1 MVKVNNLQLLTS
13 NNTKDRDQESNSR
26 DQDTR
31 DTSLAKAIAEAVA
44 QQTQAIA
51 DVFQRQMEE
60 TRAQYEELF
69 KASRAQNFTST
80 LKVTSSTDGFR
91 VMDPFDWTA
100 DKNIYQRWQL
110 WSHKARLALNAM
122 EGHSDT
128 AKISYIHHW
137 LDGKGIS
144 NTQGWMNSKILISQ
158 EEYDALEERDR
169 KGRYSSDKIE
179 SYFSLVE
186 NILTPRSNPLL
197 AVEELHL
204 AKQGSMTSQEF
215 HSQILEIVKRCRFPN
230 QAAEDRAVRDAI
242 FIGMNSQRTKDKAIN
257 FMNEEEGKEV
267 TVEFLL
273 NHLAVEDGN
282 SQHRFLSQLDSS
294 TSVNMVAYDRRQ
306 NKGKSNRSRNSNGRE
321 REQNKSRGHNSSST
335 VQTSRK
341 PPGMEG
347 KCMRCGRPEHQQGE
361 KCAARHAKCKDC
373 HKIGHFY
380 KVCQSSKR
388 TARANLAQI
397 TPQDMDDTHID
408 ECGYTQPN
416 PPAINMLKVI
426 NNTGTTSG
434 TKSLKFPI
442 DVNPRGTYKHHLE
455 ASIDTGADVNCMNE
469 KTFKKLFPEVDLSV
483 CPHSIQN
490 FGNSTADVY
499 ILGQF
504 RTYLKF
510 RGRKYLN
517 TFIVTNANDCPNILS
532 HGAIFRMGI
541 LVPNYP
547 EENMVKV
554 RDMETGTSNVF
565 QVLQDL
571 RMQQYQGNSEP
582 RTHQPGTTFMTT
594 TTRQLKA
601 SKTPKSCKTASQKAG
616 TYTDNMSPI
625 QTSFR
630 TIPTPE
636 SNTAHSTRRP
646 ASRIHQPH
654 SHSELQACC
663 MHVHQQQSKTY
674 RMEEP
679 PALEEVKHPHRDRTS
694 VSRSPSTEQ
703 EVLSQFSGFS
713 KEIEH
718 FTRNP
723 YTTHLKSCT
732 QSTDYAFRG
741 QEVHTCINCEH
752 SQGHMNDQ
760 NTPDSLRKQ
769 FLEGKEKSTCTDME
783 DTPALQGNE
792 TNMDTCTC
800 ICQGTFTPGS
810 TTLSIPTHSRKIP
823 QNFQQLEK
831 ESSNTV
837 ALPGFKHSAY
847 TTTHVETSRNVHSN
861 GTLSTSLKTYT
872 NTYANM
878 DTNHTAH
885 RDRDARKEAHLLSG
899 PSELRPFKAMAHRHT
914 RKEANLLSRPSELK
928 PTEHP
933 ETQKLD
939 PAHVQQTRQEYSRLT
954 EINKAKFQNPFIY
967 NDERNFVRH
976 NSVSKISS
984 NNVYMTTPNTSVSNS
999 VFCRKKGRKRGKCRD
1014 SRNSRRTCTCTYSR
1028 RTCTCT
1034 CTCSHTGES
1043 P

>member
-1 MVKVNNLQLLTS
+1 MGNRS
-13 NNTKDRDQESNSR
+13 KDENAAAENHS
-26 DQDTR
+26 QDTR
-31 DTSLAKAIAEAVA
+31 DASLAKTIAAAVAVALAQQKAEETHSIAEAVA
-44 QQTQAIA
+44 QQTKSIMEAVSKQKSEETQALT

-69 KASRAQNFTST
+69 KASRAQNLSST
-80 LKVTSSTDGFR
+80 LKVASGTNGFR
-91 VMDPFDWTA
+91 VMDAFDWTN

-110 WSHKARLALNAM
+110 WSHKARLALDAM
-122 EGHSDT
+122 EGDNEKT
-128 AKISYIHHW
+128 KISYLHHW
-137 LDGKGIS
+137 LDGKGIDKIK
-144 NTQGWMNSKILISQ
+144 GWTNSKILIPQ

-204 AKQGSMTSQEF
+204 TKQGSMTSQEF

-257 FMNEEEGKEV
+257 FMNEEDGKEV

-294 TSVNMVAYDRRQ
+294 TSVNVVAYDRRQ
-306 NKGKSNRSRNSNGRE
+306 NKGKSNRSKNSNGRE

-347 KCMRCGRPEHQQGE
+347 KCMRCGRPEHEQGE

-388 TARANLAQI
+388 TARANLAQV
-397 TPQDMDDTHID
+397 TPQDIDDTHID
-408 ECGYTQPN
+408 ECGYVQTN

-434 TKSLKFPI
+434 TESLKFPI

-455 ASIDTGADVNCMNE
+455 VSIDTGADVNCMNE

-547 EENMVKV
+547 EENMVKA

-582 RTHQPGTTFMTT
+582 RTHRPGTTFTTT

-601 SKTPKSCKTASQKAG
+601 SETPKSYETASQKAG
-616 TYTDNMSPI
+616 TATHTGSMSPI
-625 QTSFR
+625 RTSFRTMPPPKPSAYR

-636 SNTAHSTRRP
+636 LNTVYRRP

-654 SHSELQACC
+654 SHSELACC
-663 MHVHQQQSKTY
+663 MHVHRQQSKTY

-679 PALEEVKHPHRDRTS
+679 PTLKEVKYPHRDRTS

-703 EVLSQFSGFS
+703 EVLSQFSGFPE
-713 KEIEH
+713 EIEH
-718 FTRNP
+718 FTRDP
-723 YTTHLKSCT
+723 YTTHLRSCI
-732 QSTDYAFRG
+732 QSTGYAPKIH
-741 QEVHTCINCEH
+741 EVNTCIDCEH
-752 SQGHMNDQ
+752 SHGHMNDHQVQ
-760 NTPDSLRKQ
+760 NIPDSLGKQ
-769 FLEGKEKSTCTDME
+769 FLQGKEKITCTDME
-783 DTPALQGNE
+783 NTP
-792 TNMDTCTC
+792 NMD
-800 ICQGTFTPGS
+800 
-810 TTLSIPTHSRKIP
+810 
-823 QNFQQLEK
+823 
-831 ESSNTV
+831 
-837 ALPGFKHSAY
+837 
-847 TTTHVETSRNVHSN
+847 
-861 GTLSTSLKTYT
+861 T

-885 RDRDARKEAHLLSG
+885 RDKDARKEAHLLSG

-914 RKEANLLSRPSELK
+914 RKEAHLLSRPSELQ
-928 PTEHP
+928 PTEHT

-939 PAHVQQTRQEYSRLT
+939 SAHDQQTRQEYSRLT

-984 NNVYMTTPNTSVSNS
+984 NNVFMTTPNTSVSNS